1 MKAQAEPMALLAAFA
16 RAGDGVYAVD
26 SHQRIVHWSKTAE
39 RLLGHRATQVL
50 GRQCYD
56 VIAGGDRRGH
66 PFCRQNC
73 PVIECSL
80 KGRASESYEV
90 LTRTASGQARWLS
103 VSIVVLRGR
112 SPKSTLTVHLIR
124 DVTERRRVEARAERI
139 LAAVASA
146 GPEAG
151 EGIEA
156 MPLTRREL
164 EVLQLL
170 ACGLPNAQIADALGV
185 SPTTVRNHVEHLLAK
200 LGVHSRLEAVVYGAQ
215 HHLL

>member
-1 MKAQAEPMALLAAFA
+1 M
-16 RAGDGVYAVD
+16 
-26 SHQRIVHWSKTAE
+26 S
-39 RLLGHRATQVL
+39 
-50 GRQCYD
+50 
-56 VIAGGDRRGH
+56 RRG
-66 PFCRQNC
+66 R
-73 PVIECSL
+73 
-80 KGRASESYEV
+80 K
-90 LTRTASGQARWLS
+90 
-103 VSIVVLRGR
+103 
-112 SPKSTLTVHLIR
+112 
-124 DVTERRRVEARAERI
+124 RI

-170 ACGLPNAQIADALGV
+170 ACGLPNAQIADALSV